1 MAIDPAG
8 MKRAS
13 TSVNSLQAHWKFF
26 LGEGIILCILGVT
39 AIVLPP
45 LAAIAVE
52 LMVGWVLLISGI
64 AGLISTFAMR
74 RATGFA
80 WSLLSAIAA
89 IVAGALLLCW
99 PRSGVLTLTIILS
112 VFLFLEGLISLLFA
126 LDHRRDLSGRWGLLL
141 MSGIVDLVLAGI
153 IFFGLPGTAS
163 WAIGT
168 LVGINLLMGGTALI
182 TMALHARKAN
192 PGN

>member
-13 TSVNSLQAHWKFF
+13 SSVNSLQAHWKFF
-26 LGEGIILCILGVT
+26 LGEGIVLCLLGV
-39 AIVLPP
+39 AAMVLTP
-45 LAAIAVE
+45 LAALAVE
-52 LMVGWVLLISGI
+52 LMVGWVLLFSGI
-64 AGLISTFAMR
+64 AGLISTFGMR
-74 RATGFA
+74 HATGFA

-99 PRSGVLTLTIILS
+99 PQNGVLTLTVILS

-141 MSGIVDLVLAGI
+141 ISGIVDLVLAGI

-163 WAIGT
+163 WAVGT
-168 LVGINLLMGGTALI
+168 LVAINLLMGGSALI
-182 TMALHARKAN
+182 AMALHARKA
-192 PGN
+192 PSGN

>member
-8 MKRAS
+8 MKRAA
-13 TSVNSLQAHWKFF
+13 TSVNSLQTHWRFF
-26 LGEGIILCILGVT
+26 LGEGVVLWVLGFT

-45 LAAIAVE
+45 LAAVAVE
-52 LMVGWVLLISGI
+52 LMIGWLLLFSGI
-64 AGLISTFAMR
+64 AGLVSTFAMR
-74 RATGFA
+74 RATGFI

-89 IVAGALLLCW
+89 IVAGALLLFW
-99 PRSGVLTLTIILS
+99 PQRGVLTLTIVLS
-112 VFLFLEGLISLLFA
+112 AFLFLEGLISLLFA
-126 LDHRRDLSGRWGLLL
+126 LEHRRDLSGRWGMLLI
-141 MSGIVDLVLAGI
+141 SGIVDLVLAGV

-182 TMALHARKAN
+182 AMALHARGATA
-192 PGN
+192 GR

>member
-8 MKRAS
+8 MTRAS
-13 TSVNSLQAHWKFF
+13 RSVNSLHAHWKFF
-26 LGEGIILCILGVT
+26 LGEGIVLLILGVT

-99 PRSGVLTLTIILS
+99 PQSGVLTLTIILS

-153 IFFGLPGTAS
+153 IFFGLPGTAT

-182 TMALHARKAN
+182 VMALHARRATA
-192 PGN
+192 GN